1 MMPSEIWADAGPAA
15 SRAISTRVRT
25 RAMSIGWLLGSRMSA
40 GRLYAKI
47 RVQLVHAG
55 RQLRVRDQIHDSA
68 VLDDVVAIGH
78 GGGEAKVLL
87 DEQDREALGLEPGDR
102 APDLLDDHRR
112 QPLGRLVQQQH
123 A

>member
-1 MMPSEIWADAGPAA
+1 MPSEIWAAAGPAA
-15 SRAISTRVRT
+15 SRVISARGRT

-55 RQLRVRDQIHDSA
+55 RQLRVGDEVDDPA
-68 VLDDVVAIGH
+68 VLDDVVAVGH

-102 APDLLDDHRR
+102 AADL
-112 QPLGRLVQQQH
+112 
-123 A
+123 